1 MKTMPLTIKYL
12 FILIASTFI
21 AGELLQ
27 LYEYDWDVAQV
38 YVNDPVYLFLTLMW
52 LGLILWLLRATTK
65 GKKYIPEI
73 IKILLIITVVF
84 YLLEVYEFDYT
95 FIEIII
101 KSAESLLWLAAYF
114 VSKNESSSSW
124 FIE

>member
-1 MKTMPLTIKYL
+1 MPLTIKYL

-101 KSAESLLWLAAYF
+101 KSAESLLWLATYF